1 MSKGR
6 MKCTVCG
13 HIYNPVKGD
22 EGVEPGTAFSD
33 IPEEWKCPI
42 CGASKPKFTEVD

>member
-1 MSKGR
+1 